1 VEADVA
7 EPSDLVRALG
17 LAKNPFAAPSEDLFG
32 GGDRMRQLDELRHL
46 SRWSRRLLVVTG
58 ERGVGKSTMYR
69 ALASRLDPG
78 VKAARINAN
87 LVNESREL
95 LTSIVQGF
103 GIATPAKATPE
114 LLVDLISVHVA
125 EHALAERACVVL
137 VDDAQQIELR
147 ALDQLLRLTEAGG
160 DNGLRIVF
168 FAETYFVQMLDKA
181 VSRLETPLAWHEIRL
196 SAFSPEEVRQYLKLR
211 FESAGYDGALPFT
224 DAELQGIVSA
234 SNGLPGKIDEIAG
247 GILDGA
253 ITVKEA
259 STWLPPWH
267 RALAALLVV
276 AIGITWL
283 VWDDDETSSSE
294 SPSSAAAAQDTAP
307 VPPIAI
313 PQRPLRVDTQTPS
326 PAPDDERESITASAP
341 VEPPAPAKPDV
352 TSAESATVAGRAAP
366 DTRIEHKAEEPTK
379 PPPRAPEPSRPVA
392 KAQPAPTGR
401 AWLDAQPDARFTLQ
415 LLGTSSRARVEE
427 YLAKQ
432 PAGSPVAA
440 YRSERNGSPWYVVIY
455 GSYESAEAA
464 TAAARRLPGSIGKV
478 TPWVRRFGT
487 VRTDIKG

>member
-1 VEADVA
+1 M
-7 EPSDLVRALG
+7 VRALG
-17 LAKNPFAAPSEDLFG
+17 LAKNPFASPSEDLFG

-95 LTSIVQGF
+95 LTSIVHGF

-196 SAFSPEEVRQYLKLR
+196 SAFSPEETRQYLKLR
-211 FESAGYDGALPFT
+211 FESAGYHGALPFS

-283 VWDDDETSSSE
+283 VWDTDETSSSE
-294 SPSSAAAAQDTAP
+294 SPSSAAAGQDTAP

-313 PQRPLRVDTQTPS
+313 PERPLPADTQTTS
-326 PAPDDERESITASAP
+326 AAPDEAEPLAETGP
-341 VEPPAPAKPDV
+341 VEPTAPAKQDV
-352 TSAESATVAGRAAP
+352 TSTERASVAERAAP
-366 DTRIEHKAEEPTK
+366 DTRIEQKAVEPTK
-379 PPPRAPEPSRPVA
+379 PQPRAPDPPRPVA

-401 AWLDAQPDARFTLQ
+401 AWLDAQPDERFTLQ

-440 YRSERNGSPWYVVIY
+440 YRSERNGSPWFVVIY

-464 TAAARRLPGSIGKV
+464 TAAARRLPASIGKV